1 MDKRVQE
8 IVNKIRETI
17 EALED
22 LDDRVDLYE
31 QIEDEVGN
39 LEFDADL
46 FPDPTEDEDDLDE
59 DDEDPTD

>member
-59 DDEDPTD
+59 DDEDSTD